1 MKPKFRARWILL
13 TAIALIMGAFL
24 YMVVAG
30 SRAERLN
37 ATLIQAAYTGQEQ
50 QGVACLQQGADA
62 NLRFDSRT
70 RKPFPSGFW
79 SGLKARLR
87 GKLSGDELQSV
98 PLLSLTAAY
107 SRKILLPELLAR
119 NANVDA
125 PDGMGSTPLM
135 YAVDHNDRDILL
147 DLLTARADV
156 NHANKIGNTALHLAV
171 AQKNAVNCALLLD
184 HGANPNLANAEGLT
198 PLDDLAVLAAEVHR
212 EWLATY
218 MDVLAK
224 SGQKHPAPV
233 TSPPGGVVLP
243 SHPTPEMVTRQHQAQ
258 LNRLR
263 SLVNLLQSHGAAT
276 SAQTQTL
283 LADSFLLDPQEAH
296 QGLAPP
302 THR

>member
-1 MKPKFRARWILL
+1 M
-13 TAIALIMGAFL
+13 MGVVL

-37 ATLIQAAYTGQEQ
+37 EALIQAAYTGQEQ
-50 QGVACLQQGADA
+50 KGIDCLKQGADA
-62 NLRFDSRT
+62 NLRFDPQT

-79 SGLKARLR
+79 SRLGARLR
-87 GKLSGDELQSV
+87 GKTSGDESQSV

-107 SRKILLPELLAR
+107 SRKILLPELLAH

-125 PDGMGSTPLM
+125 PDGMGSTPVM

-147 DLLTARADV
+147 DLLTARTDV

-184 HGANPNLANAEGLT
+184 HGANPNIANADGQT

-212 EWLATY
+212 EWLALY
-218 MDVLAK
+218 MDALAK
-224 SGQKHPAPV
+224 SRQEHVPPV
-233 TSPPGGVVLP
+233 ASPPGNVTLP

-283 LADSFLLDPQEAH
+283 LADSFLLDPQEAQ

-302 THR
+302 KH